1 MVLEKLSRMQ
11 FTKRGIS
18 EEISENSEGFFEI
31 LSQSDV
37 RVGVLLEIFFVV
49 IRYEELCNVNFGD
62 FLNSFDNF

>member
-37 RVGVLLEIFFVV
+37 RVGVLLAIFSENCVM
-49 IRYEELCNVNFGD
+49 LNFGI
-62 FLNSFDNF
+62 FLNTFEFF